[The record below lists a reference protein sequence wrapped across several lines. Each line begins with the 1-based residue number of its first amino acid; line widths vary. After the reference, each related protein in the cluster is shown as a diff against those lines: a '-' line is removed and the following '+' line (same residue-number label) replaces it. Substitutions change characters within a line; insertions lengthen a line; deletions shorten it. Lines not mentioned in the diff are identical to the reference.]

1 MKLQI
6 AVDVA
11 DTQRCVEL
19 GELLHDVV
27 DIYEVGTPVIVK
39 EGLAPVRELK
49 RRYPHMTI
57 LADAKIMDG
66 GALECGDMCDAGADV
81 VTVLALAD
89 DATIQE
95 VVTVAHKYQRKVM
108 ADLIC
113 IKNITQ
119 RSRELVAMGVDYVC
133 VHTGV
138 DMQKQGRTPLLDLKE
153 LVNAID
159 PSRTAVAGGVSLA
172 TIASYKALNP
182 GIIISGSAIYGAP
195 NIRATAIDMKEVLAN
210 GC

>member
-1 MKLQI
+1 M
-6 AVDVA
+6 
-11 DTQRCVEL
+11 
-19 GELLHDVV
+19 
-27 DIYEVGTPVIVK
+27 
-39 EGLAPVRELK
+39 RELK

-95 VVTVAHKYQRKVM
+95 VVTVAHKYQLKVM

-113 IKNITQ
+113 VKNITQ

-138 DMQKQGRTPLLDLKE
+138 DMQK
-153 LVNAID
+153 
-159 PSRTAVAGGVSLA
+159 
-172 TIASYKALNP
+172 
-182 GIIISGSAIYGAP
+182 
-195 NIRATAIDMKEVLAN
+195 
-210 GC
+210 